1 MIAMEIKSSFSP
13 EEWARVMSAP
23 MLAGIAV
30 TAADPG
36 GLWGA
41 LKESAAAAGQIAKAG
56 DDGLVGEIVT
66 EYKTADGRDIARTAL
81 KTEVKGKKPA
91 EIVDSALTELAEVAN
106 MVAAKNAEAG
116 AAYKAWLLDTAQKV
130 AEAGTEGGFM
140 GFGGVKVSD
149 AEKATLEKLASAL
162 A

>member
-1 MIAMEIKSSFSP
+1 MEIKSSFSP
-13 EEWARVMSAP
+13 EEWARVVSAP
-23 MLAGIAV
+23 MLAGIAI

-41 LKESAAAAGQIAKAG
+41 LKESAAAAGQIAKGG

-66 EYKTADGRDIARTAL
+66 EYKTSDGRAIARTAL

-91 EIVDSALTELAEVAN
+91 EIVDSALAELSEVADL
-106 MVAAKNAEAG
+106 VAMKNAEAG
-116 AAYKAWLLDTAQKV
+116 AAYKAWLLETAKKV

-149 AEKATLEKLASAL
+149 SEKATLEKLASAL